1 MPTMEKKAASDI
13 RDVEL
18 RKAIRDGLRAQGF
31 DNNAARRIANDATE
45 AAEMVIYG
53 AQNGAY
59 D

>member
-1 MPTMEKKAASDI
+1 MPTEKKAASEL

-18 RKAIRDGLRAQGF
+18 RQAIRQGLRSQGF
-31 DNNAARRIANDATE
+31 ADSAARRIANDATD

-53 AQNGAY
+53 AQNGEY